1 MLVCLATF
9 GNRLS
14 SLLENASELRFF
26 EVRQGLVTAR
36 GFGPMPKGG
45 PAALTE
51 SLLAAG
57 VKTLVCGALG
67 ENYAEVLRKAGIK
80 IIGWVGGEVEAVT
93 ASLAEGRLDKIC
105 LPGHPRRG
113 VRPSPQESQD

>member
-26 EVRQGLVTAR
+26 ELRQGLVTAR
-36 GFGPMPKGG
+36 GFGPMPRGG
-45 PAALTE
+45 PAALSE

-57 VKTLVCGALG
+57 AKTLVCGALG
-67 ENYAEVLRKAGIK
+67 ENYAEVLRKSGIK
-80 IIGWVGGEVEAVT
+80 ITAWTGGEVEAVT
-93 ASLAEGRLDKIC
+93 AALAEGRLDKIS
-105 LPGHPRRG
+105 LPGHPRRPG
-113 VRPSPQESQD
+113 RQSPQEGRD